1 MTPLVVIVMGVSGC
15 GKSTIAGL
23 VAERLHWD
31 LLEGD
36 ELHPK
41 ANVDKMS
48 HGIPLDDG
56 DRRPWLE
63 AIARWIE
70 GRIQSGRPAL
80 VTCSSLKRSYRDIL
94 RGKSPK
100 GIVAFAHLSGS
111 RELLMERMKARKGH
125 FMPASLLDSQL
136 ATLQPLQPDE
146 AGIVIDIGDI
156 PTEEADQVIERLHLA

>member
-1 MTPLVVIVMGVSGC
+1 MRPLVVIVMGVSGC

-41 ANVDKMS
+41 ANVEKMS
-48 HGIPLDDG
+48 HGIPLDDN

-63 AIARWIE
+63 AISRWID
-70 GRIQSGRPAL
+70 GRIRSGRPAL

-94 RGKSPK
+94 RGGSEK
-100 GIVAFAHLSGS
+100 GVVAFAHLSGS

-136 ATLQPLQPDE
+136 ATLEPLQPDE
-146 AGIVIDIGDI
+146 TGIVIDIGEI
-156 PTEEADQVIERLHLA
+156 PAEEADQVIEGLHLA